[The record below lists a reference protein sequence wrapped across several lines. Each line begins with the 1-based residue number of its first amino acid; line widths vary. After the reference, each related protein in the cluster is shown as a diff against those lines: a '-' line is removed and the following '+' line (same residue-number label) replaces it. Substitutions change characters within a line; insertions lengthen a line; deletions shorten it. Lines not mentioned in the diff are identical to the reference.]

1 MGSVFRRNPARRVEG
16 SSVPESP
23 SGPSATVTLETTI
36 ALADALV
43 GMLEYQHPFF
53 RGGSSLVRLVAGAL
67 GRELGL
73 ASDDQQALAL
83 AALLRDLGRIR
94 LGGEHTE
101 RPRAELN
108 AVDLRRIEAH
118 VEVGLDRLE
127 EIGLPPAIRDAIR
140 HHHERWDGQGYPDGL
155 SEAEIPLLARIL
167 GVADAF
173 VAMIQPRVYRPS
185 RRVAA
190 VLKELRQEAGR
201 RYDPVI
207 VDAAERVLAGPPSR
221 GLGFGLGQHVLVI
234 HPDEDRGTVLS
245 TRLCSKGYL
254 AEVALSG
261 HAARHHMERA
271 RVGVVLLASEPG
283 DMSAAS
289 FVSDLRADP
298 RFESVRIRFFLS

>member
-1 MGSVFRRNPARRVEG
+1 
-16 SSVPESP
+16 
-23 SGPSATVTLETTI
+23 
-36 ALADALV
+36 
-43 GMLEYQHPFF
+43 
-53 RGGSSLVRLVAGAL
+53 
-67 GRELGL
+67 
-73 ASDDQQALAL
+73 
-83 AALLRDLGRIR
+83 
-94 LGGEHTE
+94 
-101 RPRAELN
+101 
-108 AVDLRRIEAH
+108 
-118 VEVGLDRLE
+118 
-127 EIGLPPAIRDAIR
+127 
-140 HHHERWDGQGYPDGL
+140 
-155 SEAEIPLLARIL
+155 
-167 GVADAF
+167 
-173 VAMIQPRVYRPS
+173 MIQPRVYRPS

-207 VDAAERVLAGPPSR
+207 VDAAERVLAGPPGR

-298 RFESVRIRFFLS
+298 RFESVRILVIGADSPGRRVALLEAGSDACLPSAVDFDELLGTLGALLSRSLPDGRDAKSWHVLEGGLADFPLPWLLQGLQYDSHSGSVVIAGPDEQEGLIVLTEGTPRHARLGDRSGDDALRAMLRWSTGRFSVRSDVQTSESTIEAPLMLLLLDEAATQDRANVFGAALEPA